1 MTIEIEAYEGLEAGI
16 EKAEATI
23 GLLNQIEGLAD
34 AVKGYAKGNFDTLC
48 DWGVD
53 RKDINSQTWTLCLKM
68 LAQAGVHCEAL
79 KMRVLTIR
87 THLRLVEE
95 LQGKIGQMDKE
106 VEE

>member
-34 AVKGYAKGNFDTLC
+34 AVKGYTKGNFDTLC

-68 LAQAGVHCEAL
+68 LAEVGVHCEAL
-79 KMRVLTIR
+79 KSRIHTIQMY
-87 THLRLVEE
+87 LRLAEE
-95 LQGKIGQMDKE
+95 LQGRIGQIEIKE
-106 VEE
+106 E